1 MDNKSKLSKDQK
13 RIRKIIFVPIFLS
26 VLFHAVFL
34 ISKVDWS
41 SKQVYKTDVKK
52 QKKIKLVFKT
62 KKKSKSKQIVNT
74 ELKKSK
80 EVPKDAKF
88 LGKQNQKVAR
98 ETKAAIN
105 GSFKAAGKGVRNGSK
120 VAKQQIAKFS
130 KGHKKLSKKKSAIK
144 KIAKKF
150 NPKNIKL
157 TDLGLGKMMQK
168 KPASKSAPKLGIKHG
183 NSRNSGLSRNNDFIE
198 DLPLGDMTRLNTV
211 EYKYYGFYYRIRQK
225 LEQYWGDSLRKQA
238 QKMWK
243 SGRRIASDEN
253 KITSL
258 QITID
263 KKGNIIDVFVK
274 STSGINE
281 LDEAA
286 IESFNRAGPFPNP
299 PTGLVKDGSAKIE
312 WGFVVKS

>member
-1 MDNKSKLSKDQK
+1 M
-13 RIRKIIFVPIFLS
+13 
-26 VLFHAVFL
+26 FHLVFL

-41 SKQVYKTDVKK
+41 TKQNLTTVIKK
-52 QKKIKLVFKT
+52 QKRIKLVFKT
-62 KKKSKSKQIVNT
+62 RKKSKAKQIVNT

-80 EVPKDAKF
+80 QVPEDAKF
-88 LGKQNQKVAR
+88 LGKQNQKVDR
-98 ETKAAIN
+98 ETKAAIT

-120 VAKQQIAKFS
+120 VAKQQVAKTS
-130 KGHKKLSKKKSAIK
+130 KGHKKLSKKKSVRKRIV
-144 KIAKKF
+144 KKF
-150 NPKNIKL
+150 NPKNLKF

-168 KPASKSAPKLGIKHG
+168 KPVSKSAPLLGIKHG
-183 NSRNSGLSRNNDFIE
+183 NSKSRGLSRNNDFIE

-238 QKMWK
+238 RKMWK
-243 SGRRIASDEN
+243 SGRRLASDEN

-281 LDEAA
+281 LDQAA
-286 IESFNRAGPFPNP
+286 VESFNRAGPFPNP
-299 PTGLVKDGSAKIE
+299 PKGLVKDGQAKIE

>member
-1 MDNKSKLSKDQK
+1 MDNKSKLSQDQK
-13 RIRKIIFVPIFLS
+13 RIRKLIFVPVFLS
-26 VLFHAVFL
+26 ILFHAVFL

-41 SKQVYKTDVKK
+41 SRQVFKTEVKK
-52 QKKIKLVFKT
+52 QKKIKLVFRT
-62 KKKSKSKQIVNT
+62 KKKSPAKQIVNT

-80 EVPKDAKF
+80 KVPKDAKF
-88 LGKQNQKVAR
+88 LGKQNQKVDR
-98 ETKAAIN
+98 QTKAAIT
-105 GSFKAAGKGVRNGSK
+105 GSFKAAGKGVRSGSK
-120 VAKQQIAKFS
+120 VTRKRIAQTS
-130 KGHKKLSKKKSAIK
+130 KGQKKLSKKKSTK
-144 KIAKKF
+144 RRVAKKF

-168 KPASKSAPKLGIKHG
+168 KPVSKSAPKLGIKYG
-183 NSRNSGLSRNNDFIE
+183 NSKSTGLSRNNDFIE

-243 SGRRIASDEN
+243 SGRRIASNEN

-299 PTGLVKDGSAKIE
+299 PSGLVKDGSAKIE